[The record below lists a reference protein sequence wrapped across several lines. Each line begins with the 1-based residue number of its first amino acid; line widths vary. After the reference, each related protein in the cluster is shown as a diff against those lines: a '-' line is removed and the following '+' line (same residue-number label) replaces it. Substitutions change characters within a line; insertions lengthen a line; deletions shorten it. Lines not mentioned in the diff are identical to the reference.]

1 MRNAQEFN
9 VRIFRGYVIH
19 VPYSPF
25 KIGDEVALHAFPDG
39 GIVVNAL
46 GTIVETGSF
55 KQMRLRHPRARII
68 DRTGCYLI
76 PGFVDCHVHYPQVYM
91 IACYGEQLL
100 DWLNLY
106 TFPEEARYK
115 DPLYAKQAA
124 KVFFD
129 ELIKCGTTTANVFGS
144 QFILAMEEAFL
155 EAERRRIRVIMGLN
169 LSDRNIPEALRLT
182 PEKAYTLS
190 RTLAK
195 KWHKRGKALYAVTPR
210 FAPVCTPEMLRV
222 CGRLLAESPDYR
234 LHTHANEN
242 SGEVEWM
249 KTKELFPK
257 QSYMEV
263 YRRFG
268 LTGPRSLFAH
278 SIYATPQ
285 EVALMARTGCRVAH
299 CTSSNFFLG
308 SGHFPMRRYVEAGI
322 PFGIGTDIAGGTG
335 LSMLKELERAYGC
348 QMILHASDP
357 KLAYRLSGTK
367 LLYLATQAGAETLG
381 LEDVAGSFLSG
392 RAADITV
399 LNPARETY
407 LPERMRNC
415 STPAEELFVLCIAGA
430 SHLVQE
436 VYTEGQIAYRA
447 K

>member
-39 GIVVNAL
+39 GIVVNDL
-46 GTIVETGSF
+46 GTIVETGAF
-55 KQMRLRHPRARII
+55 KQMKLRHPRARII

-144 QFILAMEEAFL
+144 QFPSAMEEAFL

-169 LSDRNIPEALRLT
+169 LSDRNIPESLRLT
-182 PEKAYTLS
+182 PQKAYQLS
-190 RTLAK
+190 RRLAN
-195 KWHKRGKALYAVTPR
+195 KWHNRGKARYAVTPR
-210 FAPVCTPEMLRV
+210 FAPVCTPEMLEV
-222 CGRLLAESPDYR
+222 CGKLLTESPDLH

-242 SGEVEWM
+242 LGEVHWM
-249 KTKELFPK
+249 RTKELFPK

-263 YRRFG
+263 YQSFG
-268 LTGPRSLFAH
+268 LTGSRSLFAH
-278 SIYATPQ
+278 SIYANRK
-285 EVALMARTGCRVAH
+285 EINLMANANCAVAH

-308 SGHFPMRRYVEAGI
+308 SGHFPMRKYVEAGI
-322 PFGIGTDIAGGTG
+322 RFGIGTDIAGGTG

-348 QMILHASDP
+348 QMVLSASDP
-357 KLAYRLSGTK
+357 GSAYRLSGTK

-381 LEDVAGSFLSG
+381 LETVTGSFLSG

-415 STPAEELFVLCIAGA
+415 STPSEELFVLCIAGA

-436 VYTEGQIAYRA
+436 VYTDGQIAYRA
-447 K
+447 R